1 MAIKIR
7 LTRGGSKKRPFYR
20 VVAAD
25 SRMPRD
31 GRFIEKLGTYNP
43 LLPKEDPNRVNLN
56 IDKINDWLKKGA
68 QVSDRISRMLENLS
82 VLDPK
87 KRNNPN
93 KGKKHKATLEREA
106 SKSEKEQKAKDEV
119 SDQSKQEEIQKNS
132 DVSEE
137 NNEKN
142 SQETPEESVNS
153 DNDDS
158 KTEKGNSPALEKES
172 EPTANK
178 TDIAHTATEK
188 TKNTDQNE
196 VEEKTESTNKETVD
210 TSSDLEP
217 KEKK

>member
-31 GRFIEKLGTYNP
+31 GRFIEKLGTYNT
-43 LLPKEDPNRVNLN
+43 LLTKEDTNRINLN

-106 SKSEKEQKAKDEV
+106 SKSEKEQKVKDEI
-119 SDQSKQEEIQKNS
+119 SDQSNQEETQKNS
-132 DVSEE
+132 DISEE

-142 SQETPEESVNS
+142 SQAMPENSVNS
-153 DNDDS
+153 DNEES
-158 KTEKGNSPALEKES
+158 KT
-172 EPTANK
+172 
-178 TDIAHTATEK
+178 
-188 TKNTDQNE
+188 
-196 VEEKTESTNKETVD
+196 
-210 TSSDLEP
+210 
-217 KEKK
+217 